1 MSVGSCAVQGRPRY
15 SRAMGQTIASATD
28 LVSYA
33 GDLRRAA
40 KQATAPEVAEKIQ
53 RAAAEIEKTGLAKV
67 GQAGPGIGALLDT
80 FA

>member
-1 MSVGSCAVQGRPRY
+1 
-15 SRAMGQTIASATD
+15 MGQTITSATEM
-28 LVSYA
+28 VSYA

-40 KQATAPEVAEKIQ
+40 KQATGPELAEKIQ

-67 GQAGPGIGALLDT
+67 GLAGPGIGALLDT